1 MWSGVQPTASAYI
14 VTWILNRLCPQ
25 NGVNAMPKVHRL
37 DWYPHLWGR
46 WWSLG
51 NHLELRATCVWVD
64 NAGRTL
70 ILSTIS
76 FTSRSESR
84 KPQMSLIL
92 EMSIYD
98 LYDFYSPLQNLCW
111 MYVRPGDRKLHSD
124 SVYLVYNYTAI
135 ISGHVYHSA
144 FSGSYFTA
152 IDSKHHN
159 SG

>member
-76 FTSRSESR
+76 VSFPRCLWYWRCRYTIYMIVPLRKTTTTTFQSAKNTIWAVSGVTS
-84 KPQMSLIL
+84 
-92 EMSIYD
+92 
-98 LYDFYSPLQNLCW
+98 N
-111 MYVRPGDRKLHSD
+111 SD

-144 FSGSYFTA
+144 FSSSYFTA

-159 SG
+159 SR